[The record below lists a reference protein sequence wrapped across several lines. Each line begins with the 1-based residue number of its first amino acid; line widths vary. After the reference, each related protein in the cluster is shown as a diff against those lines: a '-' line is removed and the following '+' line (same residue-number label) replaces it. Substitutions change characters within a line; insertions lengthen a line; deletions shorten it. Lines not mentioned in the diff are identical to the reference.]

1 MSYFFVKKGTLAE
14 VNFDRSSL
22 KVFMTQIFGDFVEV
36 PPTSDEFLVIGFSPS
51 SIPLKHRWRNNG
63 LSANFMA
70 DYVTTFFP
78 KSEDD
83 PATANLQNEIKSAV
97 SFVANELL
105 ENAMK
110 FSDYTVNNPISIQLY
125 LKTDRLI
132 FVVVNSINQE
142 GVESFQLFI
151 EKLINSDPQE
161 FYIEQIEKGLESDNS
176 SGLGYLTMINDYLGR
191 LGWKFET
198 LETQP
203 KVVTVTT
210 MVQLLI

>member
-1 MSYFFVKKGTLAE
+1 
-14 VNFDRSSL
+14 
-22 KVFMTQIFGDFVEV
+22 MTQIFGDFVEV
-36 PPTSDEFLVIGFSPS
+36 PPASDEFLVIGFSPS
-51 SIPLKHRWRNNG
+51 SIPLKYRWRNNG

-83 PATANLQNEIKSAV
+83 PTTANLQNEIKSAV
-97 SFVANELL
+97 SFIANELL

-142 GVESFQLFI
+142 VVESFQLFI

-161 FYIEQIEKGLESDNS
+161 FYIEQIEKGLESDNA
-176 SGLGYLTMINDYLGR
+176 SGLGYLTMINDYLAR

-198 LETQP
+198 LETEP